1 MDTLAFHACRL
12 PLLRTVSY
20 CAPITDSQSRPE
32 RSLYARLQTAPDGQV
47 LPEWLTWS
55 SVSLMLGNEY

>member
-1 MDTLAFHACRL
+1 MDALASHACRL
-12 PLLRTVSY
+12 PLLRHASY
-20 CAPITDSQSRPE
+20 CTPTTDSQSRPE